1 MSKKKEKKGKR
12 KFRIFILII
21 GFLLLL
27 TFIII
32 MLGAYVFKIQAKSII
47 VHGNS
52 YIPESEILDSIN
64 LEENPN
70 FFLTSTVDITKN
82 LKKNPFIKEV
92 KVTKNILFEINIYI
106 EEYKPYFIREDQNK
120 IVLSNGKEI
129 ENKEEYDLNI
139 PSLIN
144 YVPDTKYKALIE
156 KLNKID
162 YILIKK
168 ISQIIY
174 SPTKYDED
182 RFILYMNDSNRVYI
196 NLPKFKSFNKYDEMV
211 TKLEGKTGKLFLDS
225 GNYFE
230 IDK

>member
-32 MLGAYVFKIQAKSII
+32 MLGAYVFKIPAKSII

-52 YIPESEILDSIN
+52 YLPESEILDSIN

-70 FFLTSTVDITKN
+70 FFLTSTGDITKT
-82 LKKNPFIKEV
+82 LKKNTFIKEV

-129 ENKEEYDLNI
+129 QNKEEYDLNI

-144 YVPDTKYKALIE
+144 YVPDTKYKELIE

-168 ISQIIY
+168 ISQIMY

>member
-1 MSKKKEKKGKR
+1 MSKKKEKKGKK

-47 VHGNS
+47 VHGNN

-70 FFLTSTVDITKN
+70 FFLTSTVDITKK
-82 LKKNPFIKEV
+82 LKKNPFIKEA

-106 EEYKPYFIREDQNK
+106 KEYKPYFIREDQNK

-144 YVPDTKYKALIE
+144 YVPDTKYKELIE

-162 YILIKK
+162 YVLIKK
-168 ISQIIY
+168 ISQIMY